1 MFDKSVPLGA
11 TIAQSSAKILV
22 GAGLALGL
30 FAAPMPVHAAG
41 DGGGSSS
48 TPTPTCKKNYVYNKH
63 KLKCVKAEKSSNL
76 DDDNLYEAARD
87 LAYAKR
93 YEEALNVLKLA
104 SNQKDPRI
112 LNYLGYAT
120 RKSGDV
126 KKGLSYYQAAIDI
139 NPDYTLARSYMGE
152 AYLQLGDVANAKL
165 QLKEIKLR
173 CKGACPEYA
182 ALESQINGKPKK
194 ATW

>member
-1 MFDKSVPLGA
+1 MFDKSITIRG
-11 TIAQSSAKILV
+11 TIAQSSAKILI
-22 GAGLALGL
+22 GTGLLVSL
-30 FAAPMPVHAAG
+30 FAVPLPGHAAG
-41 DGGGSSS
+41 SGSGSSS
-48 TPTPTCKKNYVYNKH
+48 APTPTCKKNFVYDKH
-63 KLKCVKAEKSSNL
+63 KLKCVKADKSSNL

-104 SNQKDPRI
+104 SNKKDPRI
-112 LNYLGYAT
+112 LNYLGYTT
-120 RKSGDV
+120 RKTGDV
-126 KKGLSYYQAAIDI
+126 KKGLTYYQAAIDI

-182 ALESQINGKPKK
+182 ALESQIKGQPKK

>member
-1 MFDKSVPLGA
+1 MFDKSVP
-11 TIAQSSAKILV
+11 TRTTVAQSSAKILI
-22 GAGLALGL
+22 GTGLVLGM
-30 FAAPMPVHAAG
+30 FAAPLPSHAAG
-41 DGGGSSS
+41 DGGS
-48 TPTPTCKKNYVYNKH
+48 TITTPTCKKGHIFNKSR
-63 KLKCVKAEKSSNL
+63 KKCVKAKKSSSL

-93 YEEALNVLKLA
+93 YDEALTVLKLA
-104 SNQKDPRI
+104 SNQNDPRI

-126 KKGLSYYQAAIDI
+126 KKGLAYYQAAIDI

-152 AYLQLGDVANAKL
+152 AYLQLGDIANAKL

-182 ALESQINGKPKK
+182 ALESQINGQPKK